1 MSRFEVRDL
10 RIGRSSERD
19 RDQIAGTIVW
29 DGEHGRAEIAFLVE
43 VEPRRDH
50 MHHPV
55 DIRSE
60 SVNAIVERVMG
71 VVAKALDPR
80 NVPDIGPLTPPHA
93 SKKDGSSG
101 TD

>member
-19 RDQIAGTIVW
+19 RDQIAGTIMW
-29 DGEHGRAEIAFLVE
+29 DGEQGRAEIAFLVE
-43 VEPRRDH
+43 VESRRDH
-50 MHHPV
+50 MHQPV

-60 SVNAIVERVMG
+60 SVSAIVERVMG

-80 NVPDIGPLTPPHA
+80 NVPDIGPLTPPQA
-93 SKKDGSSG
+93 SKKDVASG